1 MSVDNEAKLDKEIK
15 SLKNT
20 LEKYKKIS
28 SADIKLINDI
38 EKTLFENKKKELEKA
53 KITALKN
60 SFDTLKEHQTYTA
73 IAIHPFLEINGKTA
87 ISNHNLIELD
97 PFISPEDE
105 DFKKNFDVLILN
117 TEVKCTKLIF
127 LETKSSFLSANMLK
141 DIIAKIEFYESYEM
155 QEFIKNYFRDE
166 YDILNIEYIEYV
178 LLIQPERNDIV
189 REKLKNRNI
198 NIERIRGKK
207 EPNPI
212 PLIIWNIIRSPKPKR
227 FNYYY
232 ILYNPFNDNISEGIT
247 LRQRHR
253 NEKLIK
259 YFDKKDEC
267 NVTDIIRLKFSPVLD
282 LNYQLAMATIEL
294 IKIYGKEFLI
304 ENLQDILRE
313 HLLLNLK
320 NDVNIGNI
328 SNKIIQKG
336 LKIGL
341 FAIKEEDKYDI
352 KLNSLKSSHIIEE
365 DIIEKISAYKVKKE
379 MNKTEVKIDLLK
391 KVKEAYLSDPR
402 RTAKTL
408 DFYAYEQK

>member
-1 MSVDNEAKLDKEIK
+1 MSDDNKAKLDKEIK
-15 SLKNT
+15 SLRNT
-20 LEKYKKIS
+20 LEEYKKIS
-28 SADIKLINDI
+28 SADINLINNI
-38 EKTLFENKKKELEKA
+38 EKTLFENKKKELEKV
-53 KITALKN
+53 KIIALKN

-73 IAIHPFLEINGKTA
+73 IAIHPFLEINRKTA

-97 PFISPEDE
+97 PFISLEDE

-127 LETKSSFLSANMLK
+127 LETKSSFLSAKMVK

-166 YDILNIEYIEYV
+166 YDILNIDYIEYV

-207 EPNPI
+207 EPKPI

-253 NEKLIK
+253 NDKLIK
-259 YFDKKDEC
+259 YFDKKDESS
-267 NVTDIIRLKFSPVLD
+267 VTDIIRLKFSPVLD
-282 LNYQLAMATIEL
+282 LNYQLVMATIEL
-294 IKIYGKEFLI
+294 IKIYSKEFLV

-320 NDVNIGNI
+320 KDINIENI

-341 FAIKEEDKYDI
+341 FVTKEEDKYDI
-352 KLNSLKSSHIIEE
+352 KSKSLKSAHIIEE
-365 DIIEKISAYKVKKE
+365 DIIEKISGYKVKKE
-379 MNKTEVKIDLLK
+379 MNKTEFKIDLLK
-391 KVKEAYLSDPR
+391 KVKEAYLSDHR
-402 RTAKTL
+402 RIAKTL
-408 DFYAYEQK
+408 DYYAYEQK

>member
-1 MSVDNEAKLDKEIK
+1 MSVDNEAKLDKELK

-38 EKTLFENKKKELEKA
+38 EKTLFENKKIELEKA

-97 PFISPEDE
+97 PFISSEDE
-105 DFKKNFDVLILN
+105 NFKKNFDVLILN

-127 LETKSSFLSANMLK
+127 LETKSSFLSAKMLK
-141 DIIAKIEFYESYEM
+141 DIIAKIEFYESYKM

-166 YDILNIEYIEYV
+166 YGISNIDYIEYV

-259 YFDKKDEC
+259 YFDKKDESD
-267 NVTDIIRLKFSPVLD
+267 VTDIIRLKFSPVLD
-282 LNYQLAMATIEL
+282 LNYQLVMATIEL
-294 IKIYGKEFLI
+294 IKLYGREVLI

-320 NDVNIGNI
+320 TDVNIENL

-352 KLNSLKSSHIIEE
+352 KLRKVRTRCII
-365 DIIEKISAYKVKKE
+365 K
-379 MNKTEVKIDLLK
+379 
-391 KVKEAYLSDPR
+391 
-402 RTAKTL
+402 
-408 DFYAYEQK
+408 